1 MLRGLFYNLWPFCI
15 WPYCDISI
23 NYQLKK
29 NVLIQINLG
38 IYSFMYTLLKW
49 CECLWSF
56 ERDHPWKWQ
65 SQSYFDFLQG
75 GFKTITHDGYT
86 RTAKKLLQILLN
98 MIKQQQQHQQKRP
111 VDMYIWLVK
120 SVRSFATVFKIV
132 LPVTLRSVML
142 THFSYLNV
150 LSVRT
155 NYFHVQKK
163 NVNKKEQTEKFR
175 KAVQLE
181 KVANG
186 WMD

>member
-98 MIKQQQQHQQKRP
+98 MIKQQQQHQQKVRAQ
-111 VDMYIWLVK
+111 YIGIGILITDDTTKWRYCFL
-120 SVRSFATVFKIV
+120 I
-132 LPVTLRSVML
+132 
-142 THFSYLNV
+142 
-150 LSVRT
+150 
-155 NYFHVQKK
+155 
-163 NVNKKEQTEKFR
+163 
-175 KAVQLE
+175 QLLYS
-181 KVANG
+181 
-186 WMD
+186 